1 MTSIMSLLHKD
12 TVRKSWPQYNIRWA
26 SRLLHYFYFFCL
38 FMFPSHETATYTHLR
53 SGGCCQVSHR
63 CTQISKQLGQLTK
76 NKTKQA
82 NKKTPPHNQV
92 KNYWQRK
99 SCCIIVN
106 VLRCQNMKGQEGFN
120 TMALFSWM
128 FLSRFFRLWES
139 SSSSLSSSSSSSF
152 SSSCFCFTFCLPL
165 DICEGDFPLTGFLTL
180 FSCVS
185 FLGEATLLTG
195 NLRRKFSKKS
205 LYSAITDLGTVT
217 RSPVSL

>member
-1 MTSIMSLLHKD
+1 MGFQIASLFLFFLSIYVPITWNCHIYSPEEWWVLSGQPSLYSD
-12 TVRKSWPQYNIRWA
+12 QQTTWPANK
-26 SRLLHYFYFFCL
+26 
-38 FMFPSHETATYTHLR
+38 
-53 SGGCCQVSHR
+53 
-63 CTQISKQLGQLTK
+63 KQ

-185 FLGEATLLTG
+185 FLGEDTLLTG
-195 NLRRKFSKKS
+195 NLRRKFSKKKS
-205 LYSAITDLGTVT
+205 LFSNHRFRDSDKEPSFTLINL
-217 RSPVSL
+217 LKNNN